1 MFHIS
6 KYPTGFQLTY
16 RNFWPT
22 LPDPWSFSQTC
33 TVGKNGSGDSCPSH
47 LDTHAPWICIIQSTC
62 AFSKKNIFFSF
73 SKGYRAVTTRAR
85 GVLPARRRSQTK
97 LSLSPATGETYTPT
111 APGIHL
117 CSLVKSLT
125 PPQASPL
132 LANKKSRRKTFKASF
147 FSAATLPSFLLS
159 KTFD

>member
-111 APGIHL
+111 YTRHS
-117 CSLVKSLT
+117 SLLFGQVFN
-125 PPQASPL
+125 ASP
-132 LANKKSRRKTFKASF
+132 SISTPRKQKIQEENFQSQ
-147 FSAATLPSFLLS
+147 FLLS
-159 KTFD
+159 CNPS